1 MGRMTQHVATHIRD
15 QAAAYC
21 EASKVPGYVAGVYH
35 DGEQAVVAHG
45 VANAVTAAPMRE
57 DTGFL
62 FGSVTKILTTTLALQ
77 QVERGAIDLEAR
89 VVEYLPEFRLT
100 TPSVAGEIRVRN
112 LLTHTNGIDA
122 DLFLPDACGRGALK
136 VFVDELGRRCGA
148 LFGPDEYVSY
158 SNGGMTVMGRVLE
171 AVTGTSYHD
180 LLQRD
185 VYTPVG
191 MAESCTSAEDAILR
205 STAVGHFPDPATGG
219 VRRADMF
226 KLPDTWAPA
235 GATPIGTVG
244 DLIAFGRTHLGAGVA
259 PSGTCVLS
267 RESTARMQT
276 AMVDMRTPNVTPIGL
291 GWPLMPFGK
300 TTVLAH
306 SGASP
311 GGVAILVVVPDHD
324 LVFAAF
330 GNDPRAMMLH
340 DQVLLGLLR
349 EQLAIEVPD
358 VVSETTSVTDLTRYA
373 GTYRSNQMRV
383 DVRVVDG
390 QLEEQTTYEPLDDE
404 QERIFNR
411 FSGGLYPIPARRFA
425 PILEDL
431 FAPAGMPL
439 QMFNGYSRML
449 LTSYHGVSDGR
460 AEYRCAGGR
469 MTRRDHAAE

>member
-1 MGRMTQHVATHIRD
+1 MAGMIENVATHIRD

-35 DGEQAVVAHG
+35 DGEQAVIAHG
-45 VANAVTAAPMRE
+45 VSNAATGARMRE

-62 FGSVTKILTTTLALQ
+62 FGSVTKVLTTTLVLQ
-77 QVERGAIDLEAR
+77 QVERGAIDLDAR

-100 TPSVAGEIRVRN
+100 TPSAAGEIRIRH

-122 DLFLPDACGRGALK
+122 DLFLPDACGPGSLK
-136 VFVDELGRRCGA
+136 VFVDELGRHCGT
-148 LFGPDEYVSY
+148 LFGPDEYNSY
-158 SNGGMTVMGRVLE
+158 SNGGMIVAGRVLE

-180 LLQRD
+180 LLHRD
-185 VYTPVG
+185 VYAAVG
-191 MAESCTSAEDAILR
+191 MADSCTSAEDAVLR

-219 VRRADMF
+219 ARRADMF

-235 GATPIGTVG
+235 GGTPIGTVG
-244 DLIAFGRTHLGAGVA
+244 DLLAFGRTHLAGGVA

-276 AMVDMRTPNVTPIGL
+276 VMHDMRTPNVTPLGL
-291 GWPLMPFGK
+291 GWPLMPVGK

-311 GGVAILVVVPDHD
+311 GGVAILVVVPGHD
-324 LVFAAF
+324 VVFAAF

-340 DQVLLGLLR
+340 DQVLMGLLR
-349 EQLAIEVPD
+349 EQLGIEVPD
-358 VVSETTSVTDLTRYA
+358 LVSETTPVSDLTRYA

-390 QLEEQTTYEPLDDE
+390 QLEEEMTYEPLDDD
-404 QERIFNR
+404 QERIFTR
-411 FSGGLYPIPARRFA
+411 FSGATYPYPPRRFQ
-425 PILEDL
+425 PIHEDL
-431 FAPAGMPL
+431 FMPVGMPL
-439 QMFNGYSRML
+439 QMFNGYMRML
-449 LTSYHGVSDGR
+449 LTSYHGVRGGR
-460 AEYRCAGGR
+460 SEYRCAGGR
-469 MTRRDHAAE
+469 MTRRDHA